1 MRLWDMRM
9 IAELGSISV
18 GSVPCNATAFDT
30 SGRRLVV
37 ATDECTV
44 RIYEAPSL
52 ALATSLSGH
61 DESVQCCAFDHK
73 GEFIVTGGS
82 DATMRTWG

>member
-1 MRLWDMRM
+1 M
-9 IAELGSISV
+9 
-18 GSVPCNATAFDT
+18 
-30 SGRRLVV
+30 
-37 ATDECTV
+37 